1 MRSKIKFNL
10 FFLIINIWKNLQPI
24 RKKQLIFLLLLN
36 IASGISELFS
46 LVVIMPFLEILT
58 SPAKEIMS
66 DNLPLGNI
74 IDFSFLD
81 SSTEN
86 RLLISTIL
94 VIKVI
99 FVTSVIRVANLYL
112 NSRIS
117 GLIGTDFSTS
127 LFKVILDKP
136 YTWHIKN
143 NSSSSIST
151 TTFQTDQMVTGIK
164 ALLMSFTAIVVMFSI
179 TVSLFLI
186 SYKITIFCIIIIG
199 FIYLS
204 MSIATKKVLS
214 KSSKWITQ
222 NDKLRI
228 KILQEGIGNI
238 RDVILNS
245 NGYYFINRFHK
256 ANRKTRLA
264 NANIQFLSS
273 YPRFLLESLSIMFIV
288 LIAFYLQK
296 SNPNENNVLPV
307 LGTLA
312 LGMQRLLPSAQVFYS
327 GYVSLKGNS
336 VSIMSV
342 LEKLNVPKVYAKRE
356 NVNFNNFKSI
366 EIKNLSYKYPLK
378 SDNILKNITFS
389 INRGEK
395 VGIIGPTGCGKTTLI
410 NIFMGLLRPDSG
422 DIIIDDKNIFETKT
436 ENYWSKYIAHVPQ
449 NIFLSDNSIAENI
462 AFGLDKNEIDL
473 LKVIN
478 ASKKAQLH
486 EFIISKKLGYQTN
499 IGELGIKLS
508 GGQRQR
514 IAIAR
519 ALYKNVNFLILDEAT
534 SALDTNC
541 ENILM
546 EEIYRLK
553 DISMIMIAHRLSTLS
568 KCDKII
574 ELKEGELANI
584 YTGDSIKEII
594 QR

>member
-1 MRSKIKFNL
+1 
-10 FFLIINIWKNLQPI
+10 
-24 RKKQLIFLLLLN
+24 
-36 IASGISELFS
+36 
-46 LVVIMPFLEILT
+46 
-58 SPAKEIMS
+58 
-66 DNLPLGNI
+66 
-74 IDFSFLD
+74 
-81 SSTEN
+81 
-86 RLLISTIL
+86 
-94 VIKVI
+94 
-99 FVTSVIRVANLYL
+99 
-112 NSRIS
+112 
-117 GLIGTDFSTS
+117 
-127 LFKVILDKP
+127 
-136 YTWHIKN
+136 
-143 NSSSSIST
+143 
-151 TTFQTDQMVTGIK
+151 MVTGFK
-164 ALLMSFTAIVVMFSI
+164 ALLMAFTAIVVIFSI
-179 TVSLFLI
+179 SVSLFLI
-186 SYKITIFCIIIIG
+186 SYKITIFCIITIG

-204 MSIATKKVLS
+204 MSIATKKLLS

-264 NANIQFLSS
+264 NANIQFLSA
-273 YPRFLLESLSIMFIV
+273 YPRFLLEGLSIISIV

-312 LGMQRLLPSAQVFYS
+312 LGMQRLLPSVQVFYS
-327 GYVSLKGNS
+327 SLVLIKGNS

-356 NVNFNNFKSI
+356 KVNFHNFKSI

-378 SDNILKNITFS
+378 SDNILKNINFT
-389 INRGEK
+389 IKRGEK
-395 VGIIGPTGCGKTTLI
+395 IGIIGPTGCGKTTLI

-422 DIIIDDKNIFETKT
+422 DIIIDHKNIFETKL
-436 ENYWSKYIAHVPQ
+436 ENYWNKYISHVPQ

-462 AFGLDKNEIDL
+462 AFGLDKNDIDL
-473 LKVIN
+473 SKVIN
-478 ASKKAQLH
+478 VSKKAQLH
-486 EFIISKKLGYQTN
+486 EFITSKKLGYQTN

-546 EEIYRLK
+546 EEIYRLT
-553 DISMIMIAHRLSTLS
+553 DISIIMIAHRLSTLS

-574 ELKEGELANI
+574 ELKAGELANI
-584 YTGDSIKEII
+584 YTGEKIKEII
-594 QR
+594 NK

>member
-1 MRSKIKFNL
+1 MRSKSKFN
-10 FFLIINIWKNLQPI
+10 FIFIIVNIWKNLQPI
-24 RKKQLIFLLLLN
+24 RKKQLIFLLFLN

-58 SPAKEIMS
+58 SPGKEILS
-66 DNLPLGNI
+66 DSLPLSNI
-74 IDFSFLD
+74 FDFSFLD
-81 SSTEN
+81 SSTNN

-94 VIKVI
+94 VIKVVFI
-99 FVTSVIRVANLYL
+99 TSVIRIANLYL

-127 LFKVILDKP
+127 LFEVILEKP

-164 ALLMSFTAIVVMFSI
+164 ALLMAFTAIVVIFSI

-204 MSIATKKVLS
+204 MSIATKKILS

-238 RDVILNS
+238 REVILNS
-245 NGYYFINRFHK
+245 NGNYFINRFHK

-264 NANIQFLSS
+264 NANIQFLST
-273 YPRFLLESLSIMFIV
+273 YPRFLLESLSIMSIV

-312 LGMQRLLPSAQVFYS
+312 LGMQRLLPSVQVFYS
-327 GYVSLKGNS
+327 SYVSMKGNS
-336 VSIMSV
+336 ISIMNV
-342 LEKLNVPKVYAKRE
+342 LDKLNVPRVYAKRE
-356 NVNFNNFKSI
+356 NFNFNNFKSI

-378 SDNILKNITFS
+378 SDNILKNINFS

-395 VGIIGPTGCGKTTLI
+395 IGIIGPTGCGKTTLI
-410 NIFMGLLRPDSG
+410 NIFMGLLRPDLG
-422 DIIIDDKNIFETKT
+422 DIIIDDKNIFENKL
-436 ENYWSKYIAHVPQ
+436 ENYWSKYISHVPQ
-449 NIFLSDNSIAENI
+449 NIFLSDNSISENI
-462 AFGLDKNEIDL
+462 ALGFPKDLIDL
-473 LKVIN
+473 EKVKE
-478 ASKKAQLH
+478 ASKIA
-486 EFIISKKLGYQTN
+486 EISTFIEDLSNKYDTVV
-499 IGELGIKLS
+499 GERGIQLS

-514 IAIAR
+514 IGIAR
-519 ALYKNVNFLILDEAT
+519 ALYKKSSLLILDEAT
-534 SALDTNC
+534 SSLDTKT
-541 ENILM
+541 EQKVMHNI
-546 EEIYRLK
+546 INNTD
-553 DISMIMIAHRLSTLS
+553 DITVIIVAHRLSTLEI
-568 KCDKII
+568 CDKVINL
-574 ELKEGELANI
+574 EKGQ
-584 YTGDSIKEII
+584 IKEVIP
-594 QR
+594 RKEFKERFL

>member
-1 MRSKIKFNL
+1 
-10 FFLIINIWKNLQPI
+10 
-24 RKKQLIFLLLLN
+24 LLLN